1 MRTFQKGEARKLH
14 LFALLTYVLLFLQ
27 PVTASSDSDKTANV
41 QKPVL
46 SPDKFPYPMKMGYE
60 SAQKHPEVIRK
71 LFCYCGCDKA
81 ENHES
86 LMDCYVSTHGAY
98 CEICLE
104 EAIKADELCSKK
116 RTIREIQKEVDAA
129 FAKLY
134 PLTKPTAALLKYRE
148 ELKKEG
154 LALGPLPKQG
164 AKSSSSTSSQGKC
177 CGDHGKTKK

>member
-1 MRTFQKGEARKLH
+1 MLIIQKGDARRFHFL
-14 LFALLTYVLLFLQ
+14 ALVNCVLLLLQ
-27 PVTASSDSDKTANV
+27 PVIASSETDKTANV

-46 SPDKFPYPMKMGYE
+46 SPDRFPYPMRMGYE
-60 SAQKHPEVIRK
+60 SAQKHPEVIKK

-86 LMDCYVSTHGAY
+86 LMDCYVSNHGAY

-104 EAIKADELCSKK
+104 EAIKADDMCGKK
-116 RTIREIQKEVDAA
+116 RSVREIQKEVDAA

-134 PLTKPTAALLKYRE
+134 PLQKPTAALLKYRE

-154 LALGPLPKQG
+154 IAVVPLSK
-164 AKSSSSTSSQGKC
+164 KENKSTSSQGKC
-177 CGDHGKTKK
+177 CGDHGKSKK

>member
-1 MRTFQKGEARKLH
+1 MKIVPLAISG
-14 LFALLTYVLLFLQ
+14 VLLFL
-27 PVTASSDSDKTANV
+27 PPANASAENAKESTSKPAAKT
-41 QKPVL
+41 VL
-46 SPDKFPYPMKMGYE
+46 SPDRFAYPMKMGYE
-60 SAQKHPEVIRK
+60 SAQKHPEVIKK

-104 EAIKADELCSKK
+104 EAIKADEMCTKK
-116 RTIREIQKEVDAA
+116 KGIREIQKAVDDS

-134 PLTKPTAALLKYRE
+134 PLQKPTAALLKYRE

-154 LALGPLPKQG
+154 IALGSLPKTSPKKD
-164 AKSSSSTSSQGKC
+164 AKPTSSQGKC
-177 CGDHGKTKK
+177 CGDHAKSK